1 MPEIKPMPD
10 TEDDKLRHEL
20 LVQATTTAAQE
31 IGRIAAE
38 RSERLDQQREKQL
51 VLAFNEA
58 LESACKDR
66 HSGMSV
72 WGLHMNPPG
81 FPEGRRPD
89 AALVTDPPAAVLE
102 YKWLGDAEFSPW
114 YAAAC
119 VLDIFSLGATVE
131 AGLAPAAHFV
141 VGAPREGKRGGLGQL
156 LATLESLTP
165 FVTRSELESFAHDW
179 WLRWHERGDSG
190 YESSTPPQVPEE
202 LDLRPKIVRD
212 IPHAEN
218 DQPWRLY
225 CVQLKPV
232 GGRVIEAHTRYRAHT
247 EKKKQTETET
257 ELLANAKTRLPEI
270 GALLAGFERAE
281 EDAVY
286 RYYHRS
292 LKVFW
297 QQSAVRR
304 ARELLRDLAPE
315 GRSLDGDFERIC
327 HEALDHE
334 FEMSRTNTNW
344 EAETRPILEAFWHC
358 KYFLAQLNRYAR
370 ELDEPVD
377 MLPEGWAAALELY
390 GLR

>member
-1 MPEIKPMPD
+1 M
-10 TEDDKLRHEL
+10 
-20 LVQATTTAAQE
+20 QATTTAAQQ
-31 IGRIAAE
+31 IGRIATE
-38 RSERLDQQREKQL
+38 RPERLNQLREKHL

-58 LESACKDR
+58 LEPACKDKQ
-66 HSGMSV
+66 SGMSV
-72 WGLHMNPPG
+72 RRLHMHPTG
-81 FPEGRRPD
+81 FPKGRPD
-89 AALVTDPPAAVLE
+89 AALVTGATGPPAAVLE
-102 YKWLGDAEFSPW
+102 YKWVGDAECSAW

-141 VGAPREGKRGGLGQL
+141 VGAPREGNRGGLAQL
-156 LATLESLTP
+156 LATLECLTP
-165 FVTRSELESFAHDW
+165 FVTRFALESFAPDW
-179 WLRWHERGDSG
+179 WLRWHRRGDSG
-190 YESSTPPQVPEE
+190 YESFTPPQVPEE

-212 IPHAEN
+212 IPHAED

-225 CVQLKPV
+225 CVQVRPV
-232 GGRVIEAHTRYRAHT
+232 SAHVIEAHTRYRAHMET
-247 EKKKQTETET
+247 KKQTET
-257 ELLANAKTRLPEI
+257 ELLANAKARLAEI
-270 GALLAGFERAE
+270 EALLAGFERAE

-315 GRSLDGDFERIC
+315 GRSLDGDFKRIC

-344 EAETRPILEAFWHC
+344 GAETRPILEAFWHC

-377 MLPEGWAAALELY
+377 MLPEGWAAVLELY